1 MNAPLDIKLTK
12 AEFFRWVQGREGHF
26 ELSGG
31 RIMQQMTGG
40 TVRHFD
46 LAEAIAD
53 LIKSKIDRTIWRI
66 TVGGPGVAVPTS
78 AAGVTTRYPDVVVRP
93 HGGAPTSLEINNP
106 AVLVEVLSPSSMTV
120 DLVIK
125 PREYLSIP
133 SLEAYIVANQDEPR
147 LTVWARGADR
157 AFPALPVEYADPKDD
172 IRIEALTFAATLAE
186 FYSGMTP
193 A

>member
-40 TVRHFD
+40 TFRHFNLADAIRD
-46 LAEAIAD
+46 LLKER
-53 LIKSKIDRTIWRI
+53 IDKRVFWVT
-66 TVGGPGVAVPTS
+66 TGGPGVDVPP
-78 AAGVTTRYPDVVVRP
+78 AIAGVTTRYPDVVVGR
-93 HGGAPTSLEINNP
+93 HGVAPAALSIDNP
-106 AVLVEVLSPSSMTV
+106 VLLVEVLSPSSVTV

-133 SLEAYIVANQDEPR
+133 TLTAYIVANQDEPR

-157 AFPALPVEYADPKDD
+157 AFPALPVEYAGAKDE
-172 IRIEALTFAATLAE
+172 IRVEALAFAATLGD
-186 FYSGMTP
+186 FYSGMMP